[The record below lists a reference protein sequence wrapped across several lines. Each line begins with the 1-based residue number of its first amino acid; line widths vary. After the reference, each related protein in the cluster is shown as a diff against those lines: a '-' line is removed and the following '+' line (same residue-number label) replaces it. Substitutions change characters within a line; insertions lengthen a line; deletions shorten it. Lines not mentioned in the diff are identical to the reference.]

1 MVLGAGC
8 FLGGAGDNNR
18 GKRNCYILLFFF
30 GIIVMKNIVT
40 IFTKTHLT
48 IQRGTSS
55 ASKLIS

>member
-8 FLGGAGDNNR
+8 FLGGAGGNNR
-18 GKRNCYILLFFF
+18 GKRNCYILILFFC
-30 GIIVMKNIVT
+30 IIVMKNTVT
-40 IFTKTHLT
+40 IFKKTHLT

>member
-8 FLGGAGDNNR
+8 FLGGAGGNNR
-18 GKRNCYILLFFF
+18 GKRNYYILIFFF
-30 GIIVMKNIVT
+30 CIIVMENTVT
-40 IFTKTHLT
+40 IFKKTRLT